1 MSLSDKSVKKLSICN
16 DLIGKTSDLAYMYLY
31 IQKLYED
38 ECGHISDSYEDF
50 LKSCKYKSSDFYTPA
65 VRAYTMSGFDSKEV
79 QKVLKYITETY
90 ICIDK
95 EKKEFYKD
103 RLECLMF
110 SGTSSGLRDDNATCD
125 SRVVSL
131 IVRDNKTSKIFELGI
146 PVLDNC
152 VARKP
157 EDIRDGIGKIRIW
170 NLTPIVRCS
179 SNNIEDIDIFHS
191 NGTHL
196 LFYTTYDPEECAQ
209 AIYDFLTT
217 DKYNFSDIRKE
228 FKSFIYNTVDGSVE
242 YFPYRNTTDDICE
255 YDGLH
260 SITKKKSKE
269 QLRISQKEIDRFV
282 DICNQFLIERF
293 DIRNE
298 QEKEQNGKQKD
309 SIL

>member
-1 MSLSDKSVKKLSICN
+1 MSLSDKSVKKLSVCN

-38 ECGHISDSYEDF
+38 ECRHISDSYEDF

-65 VRAYTMSGFDSKEV
+65 VREYTESGFDSKEV

-90 ICIDK
+90 IYTDK

-110 SGTSSGLRDDNATCD
+110 SGTSSGLYGDNATCD

-131 IVRDNKTSKIFELGI
+131 IVRDNETSKIFELGI

-157 EDIRDGIGKIRIW
+157 EDIKEGIGKIRIW
-170 NLTPIVRCS
+170 NLTPITRCS
-179 SNNIEDIDIFHS
+179 SDNIEDIDVFHS

-196 LFYTTYDPEECAQ
+196 LFCTTYDPEECAQ

-217 DKYNFSDIRKE
+217 DKYNFSDVRQE
-228 FKSFIYNTVDGSVE
+228 FRSFIYNTFDGSVE
-242 YFPYRNTTDDICE
+242 YFPYRNTTDDMFE
-255 YDGLH
+255 YDDGLH
-260 SITKKKSKE
+260 SITTKKTKE
-269 QLRISQKEIDRFV
+269 KLIISQKEIDRFV
-282 DICNQFLIERF
+282 DVCNQFLIKRF

-298 QEKEQNGKQKD
+298 QEKE
-309 SIL
+309 